1 MSPTRVTVPFDAA
14 PTVKVRVSPS
24 ASLPGSI
31 IKPVESSER
40 FNVASI
46 DVGSSLTGITVI
58 DTVALL
64 LTTPLLSV
72 ATYVNESVPKKF
84 SLGV

>member
-1 MSPTRVTVPFDAA
+1 M
-14 PTVKVRVSPS
+14 KVRLSPS

-31 IKPVESSER
+31 IKPLESSER
-40 FNVASI
+40 FNVTSA
-46 DVGSSLTGITVI
+46 DVGSSFKGVTVI
-58 DTVALL
+58 ETVALL
-64 LTTPLLSV
+64 LTPPLLSV